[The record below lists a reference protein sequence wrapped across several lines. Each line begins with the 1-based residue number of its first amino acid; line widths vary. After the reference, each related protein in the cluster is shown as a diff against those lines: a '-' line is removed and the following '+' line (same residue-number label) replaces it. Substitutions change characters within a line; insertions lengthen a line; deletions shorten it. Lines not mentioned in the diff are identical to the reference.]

1 MPTGSN
7 SYARGAQSLGAL
19 YGRSVSFVACRSC
32 RVRWAPATPAP
43 RAWLLYVPLGAPLS
57 LPPSRLAP
65 ADTAL
70 PSFPLRSRARP
81 SLHAPVRLPSS
92 LRAPNNITP
101 TGSQPTRAL
110 APYSLRSLR
119 QRCSGGRGRYF
130 CGGRAGSSYLAACPP
145 FAGDRSRSACP
156 DPPCGRDG
164 AGRARPLSIARL
176 TRSSRAGLGL
186 LVDGGSSAPEPPRL
200 ATLGATALCV
210 PLRARLRPRRYRL
223 RNAPSP
229 CRV

>member
-19 YGRSVSFVACRSC
+19 YGRSVSSVACRSC

-81 SLHAPVRLPSS
+81 SLHAPVRLPARS
-92 LRAPNNITP
+92 
-101 TGSQPTRAL
+101 L
-110 APYSLRSLR
+110 APYSLTLPAPAMLQGTRSLFLRRSGR
-119 QRCSGGRGRYF
+119 QFVPRCLPNLRR
-130 CGGRAGSSYLAACPP
+130 
-145 FAGDRSRSACP
+145 
-156 DPPCGRDG
+156 
-164 AGRARPLSIARL
+164 RPL
-176 TRSSRAGLGL
+176 
-186 LVDGGSSAPEPPRL
+186 
-200 ATLGATALCV
+200 ALCL
-210 PLRARLRPRRYRL
+210 P
-223 RNAPSP
+223 
-229 CRV
+229 